1 MRATVLLL
9 PLLAVAAAE
18 QACRGPDC
26 DGADDEGA
34 GKYSR
39 EMNRPDDIRS
49 QMAKLQSALL
59 SLMKDPYNP
68 EVLRSSLADLALFA
82 DTSEGKRFLDKFSDV
97 LEGDG
102 GGAAGTVIRQ
112 LFNSVLA
119 GNVDLSKLMSD
130 GVSAGTLISL
140 ASGLMKKDG
149 GDGKG
154 MKMDDLKPIMQNF
167 MQVIKD
173 EQASPFLL
181 DRLNDAFKESMSE
194 SDLRK
199 FEKTAAG
206 VLGGIK
212 AASNLDDSDFVYDQ
226 SALETFESFMQD
238 FVDEQ
243 EWDWSRTS
251 STFMREI
258 KKVMRAFPG
267 SEDQIGRLLPSLMEV
282 IADEKPT
289 DKELPEIITNFG
301 GILGN
306 VVKKDNSEPEFVRR
320 ILNKLKTPMDADKN
334 KEKKAEN
341 EAAKEAEKPEDNEIE
356 TEPVEDT
363 KTKSKVE
370 AETEK
375 SDGKKAT
382 ISTAEVLK
390 KAEGMLHKVP
400 DFSKLSDSLS
410 AIANDPM
417 AMQMLMMKAASGGL
431 DMNSLSS
438 MLPEVDG
445 MEEISAYMSQ
455 IQNSKDEKEVAG
467 HFHAVMD
474 TVGDAFNLLRSEDI
488 RRSAIEQGLP
498 YIRMVH
504 DFLKEPL
511 ALMKIQMG
519 VASLASMYDTSV
531 EKLIKTAAPIVEEY
545 AEPLGFQLDFKSFCD
560 DTHKFLL
567 KVYNEVYQSRKSPIK
582 KLSGVKEEQYIV
594 DTVDHSV
601 GEPVILAYGAYRQVR
616 RRPECLLQSLCRAN
630 REAKETDAGAYGVR
644 ATVTKA
650 VSRLFGML
658 LASVEHDMD
667 SVVHDQVSEAIS
679 EGQTDG
685 NCEKLYPAEC
695 DEDPEELD
703 VIF

>member
-1 MRATVLLL
+1 MRAALLL
-9 PLLAVAAAE
+9 LLAASVCAE

-26 DGADDEGA
+26 SGSDSEGA

-39 EMNRPDDIRS
+39 EKNQPKQEIRA

-59 SLMKDPYNP
+59 NLMKDPYNP

-82 DTSEGKRFLDKFSDV
+82 DTPEGKRFLERFGDV
-97 LEGDG
+97 MDGNG
-102 GGAAGTVIRQ
+102 GGASGALIRQ
-112 LFNSVLA
+112 IFGSVLA
-119 GNVDLSKLMSD
+119 GNVDFSKLMTD
-130 GVSAGTLISL
+130 GISASTLATL
-140 ASGLMKKDG
+140 ATGLLKKDG
-149 GDGKG
+149 GGG
-154 MKMDDLKPIMQNF
+154 NGIKMEDLKPIMQNF

-181 DRLNDAFKESMSE
+181 DRLTDAFKETMTE
-194 SDLRK
+194 AELKK
-199 FEKTAAG
+199 FERSAAG

-243 EWDWSRTS
+243 EWDWSRTG
-251 STFMREI
+251 STFMREV

-282 IADEKPT
+282 IADEKPSE
-289 DKELPEIITNFG
+289 KELPEIITNFG

-306 VVKKDNSEPEFVRR
+306 AVKKDSAEPELVK
-320 ILNKLKTPMDADKN
+320 LMLQKLKTPLDEKT
-334 KEKKAEN
+334 KESEPEN
-341 EAAKEAEKPEDNEIE
+341 EAVVEEENPEDNEID
-356 TEPVEDT
+356 TEPVEDV
-363 KTKSKVE
+363 KSK
-370 AETEK
+370 AK
-375 SDGKKAT
+375 SRDDTPKSEGKKAT
-382 ISTAEVLK
+382 ISADEVLK
-390 KAEGMLHKVP
+390 KAEDMVNKVP
-400 DFSKLSDSLS
+400 DLSKLTDSLS
-410 AIANDPM
+410 AIANDPV
-417 AMQMLMMKAASGGL
+417 ALQALMMKAASGGL
-431 DMNSLSS
+431 DMNSISS

-445 MEEISAYMSQ
+445 MEDITAYLSQ

-474 TVGDAFNLLRSEDI
+474 SVGDAFSLLNSEDI

-531 EKLIKTAAPIVEEY
+531 EKLIDMAAPIVEEY
-545 AEPLGFQLDFKSFCD
+545 AEPMGIHLDFKSFCD
-560 DTHKFLL
+560 DTHKFFL

-582 KLSGVKEEQYIV
+582 KLSGVKEDQYIV
-594 DTVDHSV
+594 ETVDHSV
-601 GEPVILAYGAYRQVR
+601 GEPVMLAYSAYRQVR
-616 RRPECLLQSLCRAN
+616 RRPECLLQALCRAN

-644 ATVTKA
+644 STVTKSI
-650 VSRLFGML
+650 SRLFGML
-658 LASVEHDMD
+658 LASVEHEMD
-667 SVVHDQVSEAIS
+667 SVVHDQVTEAVA
-679 EGQTDG
+679 EGQADG
-685 NCEKLYPAEC
+685 NCEKLYPADC